1 MTKVNIKLLVF
12 DWDGTLMDSEAR
24 IVACIKASIE
34 DLGLPP
40 RDHDTIKNIIGLGLR
55 EAVDMLYPGFGQGIH
70 ERLPERYRYHFLTAN
85 GTPSPFFPGALE
97 TLRGL
102 HRSGYLMAVATSKG
116 RAGLDRVLGETGLDE
131 LFHGSRCA
139 DETHS
144 KPHPRMLLEIIDE
157 LGASPRETLMIGD
170 TEYDMA
176 MAASAGARAVAACY
190 GVHARE
196 RLLKHNPL
204 ACIESIEEL
213 AQVVHGINRPGAR
226 EEGVWA
232 PVAQPGGEL
241 N

>member
-1 MTKVNIKLLVF
+1 MTHTNLKLLVF

-55 EAVDMLYPGFGQGIH
+55 EAVDVLYPGFDQGIH
-70 ERLPERYRYHFLTAN
+70 ERLPERYRHHFLTAN
-85 GTPSPFFPGALE
+85 RTPSAFFPGALE

-102 HRSGYLMAVATSKG
+102 HQSGYLMAVATSKG
-116 RAGLDRVLGETGLDE
+116 RGGLDRVLGETGLDK
-131 LFHGSRCA
+131 LFHSSRCA

-176 MAASAGARAVAACY
+176 MAANAGAHAVAACY
-190 GVHARE
+190 GVHERE
-196 RLLKHNPL
+196 RLLKYNPL
-204 ACIESIEEL
+204 ACIESIKEL
-213 AQVVHGINRPGAR
+213 AVVVDGVNRP
-226 EEGVWA
+226 A
-232 PVAQPGGEL
+232 PRDAGGL
-241 N
+241 